1 MKKKQWLGAMMLGA
15 AVLTGSFS
23 VTGCKTNTQKQ
34 VTDSLATDST
44 DTVATATPDTLAV
57 DSMGFHEKKDST
69 IECTIAIDRPL
80 GDDSLALA
88 VKKFI
93 AGELANVYLPRNN
106 ADTDSMLRC
115 YPIYSGST
123 ADCGRL
129 LDFYGKGTM
138 RYLLEERKNM
148 LAFYQSDIA
157 MPALTQKVKIT
168 KDDETPV
175 YVTYGVTDET
185 YLGGA
190 HGGYSFYYV
199 NIDKHTFKPVYNMV
213 DAKYVR
219 ALQPMLRKGVLRCL
233 KESGVEDVSDANMND
248 FIILP
253 DDGFIPLPAHTPWVK
268 NDSLNFVYQQYEI
281 ASYAVGPIDFNIA
294 VKDIAPYL
302 TKEAK
307 AMLGK

>member
-1 MKKKQWLGAMMLGA
+1 MKKKQLLATMMLGA
-15 AVLTGSFS
+15 TVLASSFC

-44 DTVATATPDTLAV
+44 DTADTADTLAV
-57 DSMGFHEKKDST
+57 DSTGFQESKDST
-69 IECTIAIDRPL
+69 IVCTFAIDRPL
-80 GDDSLALA
+80 GNDSLALA

-106 ADTDSMLRC
+106 ADGDAMLRR
-115 YPIYSGST
+115 YPLYSGNA
-123 ADCGRL
+123 AD
-129 LDFYGKGTM
+129 LDKVLRFYGKGTM
-138 RYLLEERKNM
+138 RYLLEQRKEM
-148 LAFYQSDIA
+148 QTYFDSDTE
-157 MPALTQKVKIT
+157 MPPLTQKVSISK
-168 KDDETPV
+168 KDETPA
-175 YVTYGVTDET
+175 YVTYCVTDEA

-190 HGGYSFYYV
+190 HGSYTFYYV

-213 DAKYVR
+213 DSTRVK
-219 ALQPMLRKGVLRCL
+219 ALQPMLRKGVLWCL
-233 KESGVEDVSDANMND
+233 RESGVENVSDANMND
-248 FIILP
+248 YIILP
-253 DDGFIPLPAHTPWVK
+253 DNGIIPLPAHTPWVK

-281 ASYAVGPIDFNIA
+281 ASYAVGPIGFNIA